1 MTSVRRVAA
10 VVAVLATGCSGGVL
24 AGPPTDLPAHRGQVV
39 VECAWSHAAPDD
51 PIVLPGQAGASHLH
65 EFFGNTAIDASS
77 TTEAFATGD
86 TTCETKADRAAY
98 WVPALLDAEGRRVEP
113 TRLDAYYRVA
123 PGVDP
128 ADVVPYPFG
137 LEMIA
142 GDANAERDQPTGI
155 VGWSCSA
162 NPRRSAE
169 PPACTGQLRL
179 RVTFPDCWDAE
190 TLEHDGDGDHVAYSR
205 RDGCPASHPLAMP
218 QLEVVI
224 RYPISGDPAGLSL
237 SAGPIH
243 TAHSDFW
250 NLWDPEAL
258 AREVSRCLVADVVCG
273 TASA

>member
-1 MTSVRRVAA
+1 MTQARLLATSVALVA
-10 VVAVLATGCSGGVL
+10 LGCSGSQL
-24 AGPPTDLPAHRGQVV
+24 AGPPTDLPAHQGQIV

-51 PIVLPGQAGASHLH
+51 PIVLPDQPGASHLH
-65 EFFGNTAIDASS
+65 EFFGNTAIDAFS
-77 TTEAFATGD
+77 TTEAFVAGD

-98 WVPALLDAEGRRVEP
+98 WVPALLDAEGRRVAP
-113 TRLDAYYRVA
+113 TRLDAYYRVGR
-123 PGVDP
+123 GVDP

-142 GDANAERDQPTGI
+142 GDANARGRQPTSI

-162 NPRRSAE
+162 NPARSAE
-169 PPACTGQLRL
+169 PPTCTGQLRL

-190 TLEHDGDGDHVAYSR
+190 TLESDGPGGNVAYSG
-205 RDGCPASHPLAMP
+205 RDGCPASHPLAVP

-224 RYPISGDPAGLSL
+224 HYPFSGDPTGLSL

-258 AREVSRCLVADVVCG
+258 AREVTQCLVADVVCG